1 MKRILMMVAA
11 ALLVAA
17 PAANAQKVNAEGLK
31 AKVAK
36 ADADAANAKKNVKSS
51 TWIARGQ
58 AYLAAVDAPEASL
71 YIGMP
76 VNMLEVTMAG
86 KPMSTTEGVKK
97 GYGEFIEMAYPY
109 VTVYVDPASAT
120 VASWVVTNP
129 IIENGAAVAVE
140 SFQKAKE
147 MDPKAAEKANAGLT
161 NLKDNYLQTADNM
174 YKLGSY
180 KAAAEGYAI
189 AEGLLEDLG
198 TPDNSL
204 AFNIGYCYVLDGN
217 FDAALP
223 YLEKS
228 KANNYEA
235 DGTLYYL
242 LFHCYFKNNTGDMA
256 KSKETLLEGV
266 SKYPQNNNL
275 IESMTMFYSREGSTE
290 DPEEVF
296 GLIKS
301 AIDADPQNVDLW
313 AGLGN
318 VYLKSERWDE
328 AIETYTK
335 AVELQPENEINQLR
349 LGYTYCLKGDAA
361 QDELTKQTFTS
372 YEESNKAQAAVNEI
386 YAASLPALEKA
397 YALNGTNMT
406 TIELLKSIYYRLS
419 YDDEAMKAKY
429 DQINAVY
436 KQMNEQ

>member
-11 ALLVAA
+11 VMLVAA
-17 PAANAQKVNAEGLK
+17 PAANAQKVNADALK

-36 ADADAANAKKNVKSS
+36 ADADAANAKKNVKSA
-51 TWIARGQ
+51 TWLTRGQ

-76 VNMLEVTMAG
+76 VQMLEVSMG
-86 KPMSTTEGVKK
+86 KAISSQDVKK
-97 GYGEFIEMAYPY
+97 GYGQFTEMVYPY
-109 VTVYVDPASAT
+109 VNVYVDPASAT
-120 VASWVVTNP
+120 VASWQVTKPVV
-129 IIENGAAVAVE
+129 ENGAAVAVE
-140 SFQKAKE
+140 SFKKAKE
-147 MDPKAAEKANAGLT
+147 LDPKAVVKANEGLT
-161 NLKDNYLQTADNM
+161 KLKDHYLQEADNM
-174 YKLGSY
+174 YKLGEY
-180 KAAAEGYAI
+180 KAAAAGYSV
-189 AEGLLEDLG
+189 AEELLNDLG
-198 TPDNSL
+198 TPDQSL

-223 YLEKS
+223 FLEKS

-242 LFHCYFKNNTGDMA
+242 LFHCYFKSNTGDMV

-301 AIDADPQNVDLW
+301 AIDADPTNVELW

-372 YEESNKAQAAVNEI
+372 YEESNKAQDAVLKI

-397 YALNGTNMT
+397 YALNGTNRT

-429 DQINAVY
+429 DEINAVY

>member
-11 ALLVAA
+11 VLLVAA
-17 PAANAQKVNAEGLK
+17 PAANAQKVNADALK

-36 ADADAANAKKNVKSS
+36 ADADAANAKKNVKSA
-51 TWIARGQ
+51 TWLTRGQ
-58 AYLAAVDAPEASL
+58 AYLAAVDAPEANL

-76 VNMLEVTMAG
+76 VAMLEVSLG
-86 KPMSTTEGVKK
+86 KAISSQEVKK
-97 GYGEFIEMAYPY
+97 GYGQFIEMTFPY
-109 VTVYVDPASAT
+109 VNVYVDPASGT
-120 VASWVVTNP
+120 VASWQVTKPVV
-129 IIENGAAVAVE
+129 ENGAAVAVE
-140 SFQKAKE
+140 SFKKAKE
-147 MDPKAAEKANAGLT
+147 LDVKAVVKANEGLT
-161 NLKDNYLQTADNM
+161 KLKDHYLQEADNM
-174 YKLGSY
+174 YKLGEY
-180 KAAAEGYAI
+180 KAAAAGYAV
-189 AEGLLEDLG
+189 ADELLNDLG
-198 TPDNSL
+198 TPDQSL
-204 AFNIGYCYVLDGN
+204 AFNIGYCYVLDGD

-223 YLEKS
+223 FLEKS

-242 LFHCYFKNNTGDMA
+242 LFHCYFKSNTGDMV

-301 AIDADPQNVDLW
+301 AIDADPTNVELW

-372 YEESNKAQAAVNEI
+372 YEESNKAQDAVLQI

-397 YALNGTNMT
+397 YALNGTNRT

-429 DQINAVY
+429 DEINAVY

>member
-1 MKRILMMVAA
+1 MKRILMMVAVVM
-11 ALLVAA
+11 LVAA
-17 PAANAQKVNAEGLK
+17 PAANAQKVNADALK

-36 ADADAANAKKNVKSS
+36 ADADAANAKKNVKSA
-51 TWIARGQ
+51 TWLTRGQ

-76 VNMLEVTMAG
+76 AQMLEVSYG
-86 KPMSTTEGVKK
+86 KAMSSQEVKK
-97 GYGEFIEMAYPY
+97 GYGQFIEKVYPY
-109 VTVYVDPASAT
+109 VNVYVDASGT
-120 VASWVVTNP
+120 VASWQVTNP
-129 IIENGAAVAVE
+129 VVENAAAVAVE
-140 SFQKAKE
+140 SFMKAKE
-147 MDPKAAEKANAGLT
+147 LDPKAVAKANEGLT
-161 NLKDNYLQTADNM
+161 KLKDHYLQEADNM
-174 YKLGSY
+174 YKLGEY
-180 KAAAEGYAI
+180 KAAAKGYAV
-189 AEGLLEDLG
+189 AEDLLNNLG
-198 TPDNSL
+198 TPDQSL
-204 AFNIGYCYVLDGN
+204 AFNIGYCYVLDGD

-223 YLEKS
+223 FLEKS

-242 LFHCYFKNNTGDMA
+242 LFHCYFKSNTGDMV

-296 GLIKS
+296 GLIKA
-301 AIDADPQNVDLW
+301 AIDADPNNIDLW

-335 AVELQPENEINQLR
+335 AVELQPDNEINQLR

-372 YEESNKAQAAVNEI
+372 YEESNKAQDAVLKI

-397 YALNGTNMT
+397 YSLNGTNRT

-429 DQINAVY
+429 DEINAVY

>member
-11 ALLVAA
+11 VLLVAA

-36 ADADAANAKKNVKSS
+36 ADADAANAKKNVKSA
-51 TWIARGQ
+51 TWLNRGQ
-58 AYLAAVDAPEASL
+58 AYWAVVDAPEANL

-76 VNMLEVTMAG
+76 VNMLEVSIG
-86 KPMSTTEGVKK
+86 KATSSQEGVKK
-97 GYGEFIEMAYPY
+97 GYSELTELVYPY
-109 VTVYVDPASAT
+109 VNIYVDPASGT
-120 VASWVVTNP
+120 VASWQVTDP
-129 IIENGAAVAVE
+129 IIENAAAVAVE
-140 SFQKAKE
+140 SFKKAKE
-147 MDPKAAEKANAGLT
+147 MDPKAATKANEGLS
-161 NLKDNYLQTADNM
+161 NLKDHYLQQADNM
-174 YKLGSY
+174 YKLGDY
-180 KAAAEGYAI
+180 KAAAESYTVADELL
-189 AEGLLEDLG
+189 AELG
-198 TPDNSL
+198 TPDQSL
-204 AFNIGYCYVLDGN
+204 AFNIGYCYVLNND
-217 FDAALP
+217 FDTALG

-242 LFHCYFKNNTGDMA
+242 LFHCYFKNNTGDMV
-256 KSKETLLEGV
+256 KSKEALLEGV
-266 SKYPQNNNL
+266 SKYPQNNTL
-275 IESMTMFYSREGSTE
+275 IETMTMFYSREGSTE

-301 AIDADPQNVDLW
+301 AIDADPNNVELW

-318 VYLKSERWDE
+318 VYLKSERWDD

-335 AVELQPENEINQLR
+335 AIELQPESEINNLR

-361 QDELTKQTFTS
+361 QNELTKQTFTS

-397 YALNGTNMT
+397 YELNGKNMT

-419 YDDEAMKAKY
+419 YDDESMKAKY

-436 KQMNEQ
+436 KEMTQQ

>member
-11 ALLVAA
+11 VMLVAA
-17 PAANAQKVNAEGLK
+17 PAANAQKVNADALK

-36 ADADAANAKKNVKSS
+36 ADTDAANAKKNVKSA
-51 TWIARGQ
+51 TWLTRGQ

-76 VNMLEVTMAG
+76 VAMLEVSLG
-86 KPMSTTEGVKK
+86 KAISSQEVKK
-97 GYGEFIEMAYPY
+97 GYGQFIEMTFPY
-109 VTVYVDPASAT
+109 VNVYVDPASGT
-120 VASWVVTNP
+120 VASWQVTKPVV
-129 IIENGAAVAVE
+129 ENGAAVAVE
-140 SFQKAKE
+140 SFKKAKE
-147 MDPKAAEKANAGLT
+147 LDPKAVVKANEGLT
-161 NLKDNYLQTADNM
+161 KLKDHYLQEADNM
-174 YKLGSY
+174 YKLGEY
-180 KAAAEGYAI
+180 KAAAAGYSV
-189 AEGLLEDLG
+189 AEELLNDLG
-198 TPDNSL
+198 TPDQSL
-204 AFNIGYCYVLDGN
+204 AFNIGYCYVLDGD

-223 YLEKS
+223 FLEKS

-242 LFHCYFKNNTGDMA
+242 LFHCYFKSNTGDMV

-301 AIDADPQNVDLW
+301 AIDADPNNVELW

-372 YEESNKAQAAVNEI
+372 YEESNKAQDAVLKI

-397 YALNGTNMT
+397 YALNGTNRT

-429 DQINAVY
+429 DEINAVY

>member
-11 ALLVAA
+11 VLLVAA
-17 PAANAQKVNAEGLK
+17 PAANAQKVNADALK

-36 ADADAANAKKNVKSS
+36 ADADAANAKKNVKSA
-51 TWIARGQ
+51 TWLTRGQ
-58 AYLAAVDAPEASL
+58 AYLSAVDAPEASL

-76 VNMLEVTMAG
+76 VAMLEVSLG
-86 KPMSTTEGVKK
+86 KAISSQEVKK
-97 GYGEFIEMAYPY
+97 GYGQFIEMAFPY
-109 VTVYVDPASAT
+109 VNVYVDPANGT
-120 VASWVVTNP
+120 VASWQVTKPVV
-129 IIENGAAVAVE
+129 ENGAAVAVE
-140 SFQKAKE
+140 SFKKAKE
-147 MDPKAAEKANAGLT
+147 LDVKAVVKANEGLT
-161 NLKDNYLQTADNM
+161 KLKDHYLQEADNM
-174 YKLGSY
+174 YKLGEY
-180 KAAAEGYAI
+180 KAAAAGYAV
-189 AEGLLEDLG
+189 ADELLNDLG
-198 TPDNSL
+198 TPDQSL
-204 AFNIGYCYVLDGN
+204 AFNIGYCYVLDGD

-223 YLEKS
+223 FLEKS

-242 LFHCYFKNNTGDMA
+242 LFHCYFKSNTGDMV

-301 AIDADPQNVDLW
+301 AIDADPTNVELW

-372 YEESNKAQAAVNEI
+372 YEESNKAQDAVLQI

-397 YALNGTNMT
+397 YALNGTNRT

-429 DQINAVY
+429 DEINAVY

>member
-11 ALLVAA
+11 VLLVAA
-17 PAANAQKVNAEGLK
+17 PAANAQKVNADALK

-36 ADADAANAKKNVKSS
+36 ADADAANAKKNVKSA
-51 TWIARGQ
+51 TWLTRGQ

-76 VNMLEVTMAG
+76 VAMLEVSLG
-86 KPMSTTEGVKK
+86 KAISSQEVKK
-97 GYGEFIEMAYPY
+97 GYGQFIEMAFPY
-109 VTVYVDPASAT
+109 VNVYVDPASGT
-120 VASWVVTNP
+120 VASWQVTKPVV
-129 IIENGAAVAVE
+129 ENGAAVAVE
-140 SFQKAKE
+140 SFKKAKE
-147 MDPKAAEKANAGLT
+147 LDAKAVVKANEGLT
-161 NLKDNYLQTADNM
+161 KLKDHYLQEADNM
-174 YKLGSY
+174 YKLGEY
-180 KAAAEGYAI
+180 KAAAAGYAV
-189 AEGLLEDLG
+189 ADELLNDLG
-198 TPDNSL
+198 TPDQSL

-223 YLEKS
+223 FLEKS

-301 AIDADPQNVDLW
+301 AIDADPTNVELW

-372 YEESNKAQAAVNEI
+372 YEESNKAQDAVLQI

-397 YALNGTNMT
+397 YALNGTNRT

-436 KQMNEQ
+436 KEMNQQ

>member
-11 ALLVAA
+11 VLLVAA
-17 PAANAQKVNAEGLK
+17 PAANAQKVNADALK

-36 ADADAANAKKNVKSS
+36 ADADAANAKKNVKSA
-51 TWIARGQ
+51 TWLTRGQ

-76 VNMLEVTMAG
+76 VAMLEVSLG
-86 KPMSTTEGVKK
+86 KAISSQEVKK
-97 GYGEFIEMAYPY
+97 GYGQFIEMTFPY
-109 VTVYVDPASAT
+109 VNVYVDPASGT
-120 VASWVVTNP
+120 VASWQVTKPVV
-129 IIENGAAVAVE
+129 ENGAAVAVE
-140 SFQKAKE
+140 SFKKAKE
-147 MDPKAAEKANAGLT
+147 LDVKAVVKANEGLT
-161 NLKDNYLQTADNM
+161 KLKDHYLQEADNM
-174 YKLGSY
+174 YKLGEY
-180 KAAAEGYAI
+180 KAAAAGYAV
-189 AEGLLEDLG
+189 ADELLNDLG
-198 TPDNSL
+198 TPDQSL

-223 YLEKS
+223 FLEKS

-242 LFHCYFKNNTGDMA
+242 LFHCYFKSNTGDMV

-301 AIDADPQNVDLW
+301 AIDADPTNVELW

-372 YEESNKAQAAVNEI
+372 YEESNKAQDAVLQI

-397 YALNGTNMT
+397 YALNGTNRT

-429 DQINAVY
+429 DEINAVY

>member
-11 ALLVAA
+11 VLLVAA

-36 ADADAANAKKNVKSS
+36 ADADAANAKKNVKSA
-51 TWIARGQ
+51 TWLNRGQ
-58 AYLAAVDAPEASL
+58 AYWAVVDAPEANL

-76 VNMLEVTMAG
+76 VNMLEVSIG
-86 KPMSTTEGVKK
+86 KATSSQEGVKK
-97 GYGEFIEMAYPY
+97 GYSELTELVYPY
-109 VTVYVDPASAT
+109 VNIYVDPASGT
-120 VASWVVTNP
+120 VASWQVTDP
-129 IIENGAAVAVE
+129 IIENAAAVAVE
-140 SFQKAKE
+140 SFKKAKE
-147 MDPKAAEKANAGLT
+147 MDPKAATKANEGLS
-161 NLKDNYLQTADNM
+161 NLKDHYLQQADNM
-174 YKLGSY
+174 YKLGDY
-180 KAAAEGYAI
+180 KAAAESYTVADELL
-189 AEGLLEDLG
+189 AELG
-198 TPDNSL
+198 TPDQSL
-204 AFNIGYCYVLDGN
+204 AFNIGYCYVLNND
-217 FDAALP
+217 FDTALG

-228 KANNYEA
+228 KTNNYEA

-242 LFHCYFKNNTGDMA
+242 SFHCYFKNNTGDMV
-256 KSKETLLEGV
+256 KSKEALLEGV
-266 SKYPQNNNL
+266 SKYPQNNTL
-275 IESMTMFYSREGSTE
+275 IETMTMFYSREGSTE

-301 AIDADPQNVDLW
+301 AIDADPNNVELW

-318 VYLKSERWDE
+318 VYLKSERWDD

-335 AVELQPENEINQLR
+335 AIELQPESEINNLR

-361 QDELTKQTFTS
+361 QNELTKQTFTS
-372 YEESNKAQAAVNEI
+372 YEESNKAQAVVNEI

-397 YALNGTNMT
+397 YELNGKNMT

-419 YDDEAMKAKY
+419 YDDESMKAKY

-436 KQMNEQ
+436 KEMTQQ

>member
-11 ALLVAA
+11 VMLVAA
-17 PAANAQKVNAEGLK
+17 PAANAQKVNADALK

-36 ADADAANAKKNVKSS
+36 ADTDAANAKKNVKSA
-51 TWIARGQ
+51 TWLTRGQ
-58 AYLAAVDAPEASL
+58 AYLATVDAPEASL

-76 VNMLEVTMAG
+76 VQMLEVSLG
-86 KPMSTTEGVKK
+86 KAISSQEVKK
-97 GYGEFIEMAYPY
+97 GYGQFIEMTFPY
-109 VTVYVDPASAT
+109 VNVYVDPASAT
-120 VASWVVTNP
+120 VASWQVTKPVV
-129 IIENGAAVAVE
+129 ENGAAVAVE
-140 SFQKAKE
+140 SFKKAKE
-147 MDPKAAEKANAGLT
+147 LDPKVVVKANEGLT
-161 NLKDNYLQTADNM
+161 KLKDHYLQEADNM
-174 YKLGSY
+174 YKLGEY
-180 KAAAEGYAI
+180 KAAAAGYSV
-189 AEGLLEDLG
+189 AEELLNDLG
-198 TPDNSL
+198 TPDQSL
-204 AFNIGYCYVLDGN
+204 AFNIGYCYVLDGD

-223 YLEKS
+223 FLEKS

-242 LFHCYFKNNTGDMA
+242 LFHCYFKSNTGDMV

-301 AIDADPQNVDLW
+301 AIDADPTNVELW

-372 YEESNKAQAAVNEI
+372 YEESNKAQDAVLKI

-397 YALNGTNMT
+397 YALNGTNRT

-429 DQINAVY
+429 DEINAVY

>member
-11 ALLVAA
+11 VMLVAA
-17 PAANAQKVNAEGLK
+17 PAANAQKVNADALK

-36 ADADAANAKKNVKSS
+36 ADTDAANAKKNVKSA
-51 TWIARGQ
+51 TWLTRGQ

-76 VNMLEVTMAG
+76 VQMLEVSMG
-86 KPMSTTEGVKK
+86 KAISSQDVKK
-97 GYGEFIEMAYPY
+97 GYGQFTEMVYPY
-109 VTVYVDPASAT
+109 VNVYVDPASAT
-120 VASWVVTNP
+120 VASWQVTKPVV
-129 IIENGAAVAVE
+129 ENGAAVAVE
-140 SFQKAKE
+140 SFKKAKE
-147 MDPKAAEKANAGLT
+147 LDPKAVVKANEGLT
-161 NLKDNYLQTADNM
+161 KLKDHYLQEADNM
-174 YKLGSY
+174 YKLGEY
-180 KAAAEGYAI
+180 KAAAAGYSV
-189 AEGLLEDLG
+189 AEELLNDLG
-198 TPDNSL
+198 TPDQSL
-204 AFNIGYCYVLDGN
+204 AFNIGYCYVLDGD

-223 YLEKS
+223 FLEKS

-242 LFHCYFKNNTGDMA
+242 LFHCYFKSNTGDMV

-301 AIDADPQNVDLW
+301 AIDADPNNVELW

-372 YEESNKAQAAVNEI
+372 YEESNKAQDAVLKI

-397 YALNGTNMT
+397 YALNGTNRT

-429 DQINAVY
+429 DEINAVY

>member
-11 ALLVAA
+11 VMLVAA
-17 PAANAQKVNAEGLK
+17 PAANAQKVNADALK

-36 ADADAANAKKNVKSS
+36 ADTDAANAKKNVKSA
-51 TWIARGQ
+51 TWLTRGQ
-58 AYLAAVDAPEASL
+58 AYLATVDAPEASL

-76 VNMLEVTMAG
+76 VQMLEVSMG
-86 KPMSTTEGVKK
+86 KAISSQDVKK
-97 GYGEFIEMAYPY
+97 GYGQFTEMVYPY
-109 VTVYVDPASAT
+109 VNVYVDPASAT
-120 VASWVVTNP
+120 VASWQVTKPVV
-129 IIENGAAVAVE
+129 ENGAAVAVE
-140 SFQKAKE
+140 SFKKAKE
-147 MDPKAAEKANAGLT
+147 LDPKAVVKANEGLT
-161 NLKDNYLQTADNM
+161 KLKDHYLQEADNM
-174 YKLGSY
+174 YKLGEY
-180 KAAAEGYAI
+180 KAAAAGYSV
-189 AEGLLEDLG
+189 AEELLNDLG
-198 TPDNSL
+198 TPDQSL
-204 AFNIGYCYVLDGN
+204 AFNIGYCYVLDGD

-223 YLEKS
+223 FLEKS

-242 LFHCYFKNNTGDMA
+242 LFHCYFKSNTGDMV

-301 AIDADPQNVDLW
+301 AIDADPTNVELW

-372 YEESNKAQAAVNEI
+372 YEESNKAQDAVLKI

-397 YALNGTNMT
+397 YALNGTNRT

-429 DQINAVY
+429 DEINAVY

>member
-17 PAANAQKVNAEGLK
+17 PAANAQKVNADALK

-36 ADADAANAKKNVKSS
+36 ADADAANAKKNVKSA
-51 TWIARGQ
+51 TWLTRGQ

-76 VNMLEVTMAG
+76 VAMLEVSLG
-86 KPMSTTEGVKK
+86 KAISSQEVKK
-97 GYGEFIEMAYPY
+97 GYGQFIEMAFPY
-109 VTVYVDPASAT
+109 VNVYVDPANGT
-120 VASWVVTNP
+120 VASWQVTKPVV
-129 IIENGAAVAVE
+129 ENGAAVAVE
-140 SFQKAKE
+140 SFKKAKE
-147 MDPKAAEKANAGLT
+147 LDVKAVVKANEGLT
-161 NLKDNYLQTADNM
+161 KLKDHYLQEADNM
-174 YKLGSY
+174 YKLGEY
-180 KAAAEGYAI
+180 KAAAAGYAV
-189 AEGLLEDLG
+189 ADELLNDLG
-198 TPDNSL
+198 TPDQSL
-204 AFNIGYCYVLDGN
+204 AFNIGYCYVLDGD

-223 YLEKS
+223 FLEKS

-242 LFHCYFKNNTGDMA
+242 LFHCYFKSNTGDMV

-301 AIDADPQNVDLW
+301 AIDADPTNVELW

-436 KQMNEQ
+436 KEMNQQ

>member
-11 ALLVAA
+11 VMLVAA
-17 PAANAQKVNAEGLK
+17 PAANAQKVNADALK

-36 ADADAANAKKNVKSS
+36 ADADAANAKKNVKSA
-51 TWIARGQ
+51 TWLTRGQ

-76 VNMLEVTMAG
+76 VAMLEVSLG
-86 KPMSTTEGVKK
+86 KAISSQEVKK
-97 GYGEFIEMAYPY
+97 GYGQFIEMTFPY
-109 VTVYVDPASAT
+109 VNVYVDPASGT
-120 VASWVVTNP
+120 VASWQVTKPVV
-129 IIENGAAVAVE
+129 ENGAAVAVE
-140 SFQKAKE
+140 SFKKAKE
-147 MDPKAAEKANAGLT
+147 LDPKAVVKANEGLT
-161 NLKDNYLQTADNM
+161 KLKDHYLQEADNM
-174 YKLGSY
+174 YKLGEY
-180 KAAAEGYAI
+180 KAAAAGYSV
-189 AEGLLEDLG
+189 AEELLNDLG
-198 TPDNSL
+198 TPDQSL
-204 AFNIGYCYVLDGN
+204 AFNIGYCYVLDGD

-223 YLEKS
+223 FLEKS

-242 LFHCYFKNNTGDMA
+242 LFHCYFKSNTGDMV

-301 AIDADPQNVDLW
+301 AIDADPTNVELW

-372 YEESNKAQAAVNEI
+372 YEESNKAQDAVLQI

-397 YALNGTNMT
+397 YALNGTNRT

-429 DQINAVY
+429 DEINAVY

>member
-11 ALLVAA
+11 VLLVAA
-17 PAANAQKVNAEGLK
+17 PAANAQKVNADALK

-36 ADADAANAKKNVKSS
+36 ADADAANAKKNVKSA
-51 TWIARGQ
+51 TWLTRGQ

-76 VNMLEVTMAG
+76 VAMLEVSLG
-86 KPMSTTEGVKK
+86 KAISSQEVKK
-97 GYGEFIEMAYPY
+97 GYGQFIEMAFPY
-109 VTVYVDPASAT
+109 VNVYVDPASGT
-120 VASWVVTNP
+120 VASWQVTKPVV
-129 IIENGAAVAVE
+129 ENGAAVAVE
-140 SFQKAKE
+140 SFKKAKE
-147 MDPKAAEKANAGLT
+147 LDAKAVVKANEGLT
-161 NLKDNYLQTADNM
+161 KLKDHYLQEADNM
-174 YKLGSY
+174 YKLGEY
-180 KAAAEGYAI
+180 KAAAAGYAV
-189 AEGLLEDLG
+189 ADELLNDLG
-198 TPDNSL
+198 TPDQSL

-223 YLEKS
+223 FLEKS

-242 LFHCYFKNNTGDMA
+242 LFHCYFKSNTGDMV

-301 AIDADPQNVDLW
+301 AIDADPTNVELW

-372 YEESNKAQAAVNEI
+372 YEESNKAQDAVLQI

-397 YALNGTNMT
+397 YALNGTNRT

-429 DQINAVY
+429 DEINAVY

>member
-17 PAANAQKVNAEGLK
+17 PAANAQKVNADALK

-36 ADADAANAKKNVKSS
+36 ADADAANAKKNAKSA
-51 TWIARGQ
+51 TWLTRGQ

-76 VNMLEVTMAG
+76 VAMLEVSYG
-86 KPMSTTEGVKK
+86 KAMSSQEVKK
-97 GYGEFIEMAYPY
+97 GYGQFIEMTFPY
-109 VTVYVDPASAT
+109 VNVYVDPASGT
-120 VASWVVTNP
+120 VASWQVTKPVV
-129 IIENGAAVAVE
+129 ENGAAVAVE
-140 SFQKAKE
+140 SFKKAKE
-147 MDPKAAEKANAGLT
+147 LDVKAVVKANEGLT
-161 NLKDNYLQTADNM
+161 KLKDHYLQEADNM
-174 YKLGSY
+174 YKLGEY
-180 KAAAEGYAI
+180 KAAAAGYSV
-189 AEGLLEDLG
+189 AEELLNDLG
-198 TPDNSL
+198 TPDQSL
-204 AFNIGYCYVLDGN
+204 AFNIGYCYVLDGD

-223 YLEKS
+223 FLEKS

-242 LFHCYFKNNTGDMA
+242 LFHCYFKSNTGDMV

-301 AIDADPQNVDLW
+301 AIDADPTNVELW

-372 YEESNKAQAAVNEI
+372 YEESNKAQDAVLKI

-397 YALNGTNMT
+397 YALNGTNRT

-429 DQINAVY
+429 DEINAVY

>member
-11 ALLVAA
+11 VMLVAA
-17 PAANAQKVNAEGLK
+17 PAANAQKVNADALK

-36 ADADAANAKKNVKSS
+36 ADTDAANAKKNVKSA
-51 TWIARGQ
+51 TWLTRGQ

-76 VNMLEVTMAG
+76 VAMLEVSLG
-86 KPMSTTEGVKK
+86 KAISSQDVKK
-97 GYGEFIEMAYPY
+97 GYGQFIEMTFPY
-109 VTVYVDPASAT
+109 VNVYVDPASGT
-120 VASWVVTNP
+120 VASWQVTKPVV
-129 IIENGAAVAVE
+129 ENGAAVAVE
-140 SFQKAKE
+140 SFKKAKE
-147 MDPKAAEKANAGLT
+147 LDPKAVVKANEGLT
-161 NLKDNYLQTADNM
+161 KLKDHYLQEADNM
-174 YKLGSY
+174 YKLGEY
-180 KAAAEGYAI
+180 KAAAAGYSV
-189 AEGLLEDLG
+189 AEELLNDLG
-198 TPDNSL
+198 TPDQSL
-204 AFNIGYCYVLDGN
+204 AFNIGYCYVLDGD

-223 YLEKS
+223 FLEKS

-242 LFHCYFKNNTGDMA
+242 LFHCYFKSNTGDMV

-301 AIDADPQNVDLW
+301 AIDADPTNVELW

-372 YEESNKAQAAVNEI
+372 YEESNKAQDAVLKI

-397 YALNGTNMT
+397 YALNGSNRT

-429 DQINAVY
+429 DEINAVY

>member
-11 ALLVAA
+11 VMLVAA
-17 PAANAQKVNAEGLK
+17 PAANAQKVNADALK

-36 ADADAANAKKNVKSS
+36 ADTDAANAKKNVKSA
-51 TWIARGQ
+51 TWLTRGQ

-76 VNMLEVTMAG
+76 VAMLEVSLG
-86 KPMSTTEGVKK
+86 KAISSQEVKK
-97 GYGEFIEMAYPY
+97 GYGQFIEMTFPY
-109 VTVYVDPASAT
+109 VNVYVDPASAT
-120 VASWVVTNP
+120 VASWQVTKPVV
-129 IIENGAAVAVE
+129 ENGAAVAVE
-140 SFQKAKE
+140 SFKKAKE
-147 MDPKAAEKANAGLT
+147 LDPKAVVKANEGLT
-161 NLKDNYLQTADNM
+161 KLKDHYLQEADNM
-174 YKLGSY
+174 YKLGEY
-180 KAAAEGYAI
+180 KAAAAGYSV
-189 AEGLLEDLG
+189 AEELLNDLG
-198 TPDNSL
+198 TPDQSL
-204 AFNIGYCYVLDGN
+204 AFNIGYCYVLDGD

-223 YLEKS
+223 FLEKS

-242 LFHCYFKNNTGDMA
+242 LFHCYFKSNTGDMV

-301 AIDADPQNVDLW
+301 AIDADPTNVELW

-372 YEESNKAQAAVNEI
+372 YEESNKAQDAVLKI

-397 YALNGTNMT
+397 YALNGTNRT

-429 DQINAVY
+429 DEINAVY

>member
-11 ALLVAA
+11 VMLVAA
-17 PAANAQKVNAEGLK
+17 PAANAQKVNADALK

-36 ADADAANAKKNVKSS
+36 ADTDAANAKKNVKSA
-51 TWIARGQ
+51 TWLTRGQ

-76 VNMLEVTMAG
+76 VAMLEVSLG
-86 KPMSTTEGVKK
+86 KAISSQEVKK
-97 GYGEFIEMAYPY
+97 GYGQFIEMTFPY
-109 VTVYVDPASAT
+109 VNVYVDPASGT
-120 VASWVVTNP
+120 VASWQVTKPVV
-129 IIENGAAVAVE
+129 ENGAAVAVE
-140 SFQKAKE
+140 SFKKAKE
-147 MDPKAAEKANAGLT
+147 LDPKAVVKANEGLT
-161 NLKDNYLQTADNM
+161 KLKDHYLQEADNM
-174 YKLGSY
+174 YKLGEY
-180 KAAAEGYAI
+180 KAAAAGYSV
-189 AEGLLEDLG
+189 AEELLNDLG
-198 TPDNSL
+198 TPDQSL
-204 AFNIGYCYVLDGN
+204 AFNIGYCYVLDGD

-223 YLEKS
+223 FLEKS

-242 LFHCYFKNNTGDMA
+242 LFHCYFKSNTGDMV

-301 AIDADPQNVDLW
+301 AIDADPTNVELW

-372 YEESNKAQAAVNEI
+372 YEESNKAQDAVLKI

-397 YALNGTNMT
+397 YALNGTNRT

-429 DQINAVY
+429 DEINAVY

>member
-17 PAANAQKVNAEGLK
+17 PAANAQKVNADALK

-36 ADADAANAKKNVKSS
+36 ADADAANAKKNAKSA
-51 TWIARGQ
+51 TWLTRGQ

-76 VNMLEVTMAG
+76 VAMLEVSYG
-86 KPMSTTEGVKK
+86 KAMSSQEVKK
-97 GYGEFIEMAYPY
+97 GYGQFVEKVYPY
-109 VTVYVDPASAT
+109 VNVYVDATGT
-120 VASWVVTNP
+120 VASWQVTKPVVD
-129 IIENGAAVAVE
+129 NGAAVAVE
-140 SFQKAKE
+140 SFMKAKE
-147 MDPKAAEKANAGLT
+147 LDPKAVVKANEGLT
-161 NLKDNYLQTADNM
+161 KLKDHYLQEADNM
-174 YKLGSY
+174 YKLGEY
-180 KAAAEGYAI
+180 KAAAKGYAV
-189 AEGLLEDLG
+189 AEELLNDLG
-198 TPDNSL
+198 TPDQSL
-204 AFNIGYCYVLDGN
+204 AFNIGYCYVLDGD

-223 YLEKS
+223 FLEKS

-242 LFHCYFKNNTGDMA
+242 LFHCYFKSNTGDMV

-301 AIDADPQNVDLW
+301 AIDADPTNVELW

-372 YEESNKAQAAVNEI
+372 YEESNKAQDAVLKI

-397 YALNGTNMT
+397 YALNGTNRT

-429 DQINAVY
+429 DEINAVY

>member
-17 PAANAQKVNAEGLK
+17 PAANAQKVNADALK

-36 ADADAANAKKNVKSS
+36 ADADAANAKKNAKSA
-51 TWIARGQ
+51 TWLTRGQ

-76 VNMLEVTMAG
+76 VAMLEVSYG
-86 KPMSTTEGVKK
+86 KAMSSQEVKK
-97 GYGEFIEMAYPY
+97 GYGQFIEMTFPY
-109 VTVYVDPASAT
+109 VNVYVDPASGT
-120 VASWVVTNP
+120 VASWQVTKPVV
-129 IIENGAAVAVE
+129 ENGAAVAVE
-140 SFQKAKE
+140 SFMKAKE
-147 MDPKAAEKANAGLT
+147 LDPKAVVKANEGLT
-161 NLKDNYLQTADNM
+161 KLKDHYLQEADNM
-174 YKLGSY
+174 YKLGEY
-180 KAAAEGYAI
+180 KAAAAGYSV
-189 AEGLLEDLG
+189 AEELLNNLG
-198 TPDNSL
+198 TPDQSW
-204 AFNIGYCYVLDGN
+204 AFNIGYCYVLDGD

-223 YLEKS
+223 FLEKS

-242 LFHCYFKNNTGDMA
+242 LFHCYFKSNTGDMV

-301 AIDADPQNVDLW
+301 AIDADPTNVELW

-372 YEESNKAQAAVNEI
+372 YEESNKAQDAVLKI

-397 YALNGTNMT
+397 YALNGTNRT

-429 DQINAVY
+429 DEINAVY

>member
-11 ALLVAA
+11 VMLVAA
-17 PAANAQKVNAEGLK
+17 PAANAQKVNADALK

-36 ADADAANAKKNVKSS
+36 ADTDAANAKKNVKSA
-51 TWIARGQ
+51 TWLTRGQ
-58 AYLAAVDAPEASL
+58 AYLATVDAPEASL

-76 VNMLEVTMAG
+76 VQMLEVSMG
-86 KPMSTTEGVKK
+86 KAISSQDVKK
-97 GYGEFIEMAYPY
+97 GYGQFIEMTFPY
-109 VTVYVDPASAT
+109 VNVYVDPASGT
-120 VASWVVTNP
+120 VASWQVTKPVV
-129 IIENGAAVAVE
+129 ENGAAVAVE
-140 SFQKAKE
+140 SFKKAKE
-147 MDPKAAEKANAGLT
+147 LDPKAVVKANEGLT
-161 NLKDNYLQTADNM
+161 KLKDHYLQEADNM
-174 YKLGSY
+174 YKLGEY
-180 KAAAEGYAI
+180 KAAAAGYSV
-189 AEGLLEDLG
+189 AEELLNDLG
-198 TPDNSL
+198 TPDQSL
-204 AFNIGYCYVLDGN
+204 AFNIGYCYVLDGD

-223 YLEKS
+223 FLEKS

-242 LFHCYFKNNTGDMA
+242 LFHCYFKSNTGDMV

-301 AIDADPQNVDLW
+301 AIDADPTNVELW

-372 YEESNKAQAAVNEI
+372 YEESNKAQDAVLKI

-397 YALNGTNMT
+397 YALNGTNRT

-429 DQINAVY
+429 DEINAVY

>member
-11 ALLVAA
+11 VMMVAA
-17 PAANAQKVNAEGLK
+17 PAANAQKVNADALK

-36 ADADAANAKKNVKSS
+36 ADTDAANAKKNVKSA
-51 TWIARGQ
+51 TWLSRGQ

-76 VNMLEVTMAG
+76 VAMLEVSLG
-86 KPMSTTEGVKK
+86 KAISSQDVKK
-97 GYGEFIEMAYPY
+97 GYGQFTEMVYPY
-109 VTVYVDPASAT
+109 VNVYVDPASAT
-120 VASWVVTNP
+120 VASWQVTKPVV
-129 IIENGAAVAVE
+129 ENGAAVAVE
-140 SFQKAKE
+140 SFKKAKE
-147 MDPKAAEKANAGLT
+147 LDPKAVVKANEGLT
-161 NLKDNYLQTADNM
+161 KLKDHYLQEADNM
-174 YKLGSY
+174 YKLGEY
-180 KAAAEGYAI
+180 KAAAAGYSV
-189 AEGLLEDLG
+189 AEELLNDLG
-198 TPDNSL
+198 TPDQSL

-223 YLEKS
+223 FLEKS

-242 LFHCYFKNNTGDMA
+242 LFHCYFKSNTGDMV

-301 AIDADPQNVDLW
+301 AIDADPTNVELW

-372 YEESNKAQAAVNEI
+372 YEESNKAQDAVLKI

-397 YALNGTNMT
+397 YALNGTNRT

-429 DQINAVY
+429 DEINAVY

>member
-11 ALLVAA
+11 VLLVAA
-17 PAANAQKVNAEGLK
+17 PAANAQKVNADALK

-36 ADADAANAKKNVKSS
+36 ADADAANAKKNVKSA
-51 TWIARGQ
+51 TWLTRGQ
-58 AYLAAVDAPEASL
+58 AYLAAVDAPEANL

-76 VNMLEVTMAG
+76 VAMLEVSFG
-86 KPMSTTEGVKK
+86 KAISSQEVKK
-97 GYGEFIEMAYPY
+97 GYGQFIEMTFPY
-109 VTVYVDPASAT
+109 VNVYVDPASGT
-120 VASWVVTNP
+120 VASWQVTKPVV
-129 IIENGAAVAVE
+129 ENGAAVAVE
-140 SFQKAKE
+140 SFKKAKE
-147 MDPKAAEKANAGLT
+147 LDVKAVVKANEGLT
-161 NLKDNYLQTADNM
+161 KLKDHYLQEADNM
-174 YKLGSY
+174 YKLGEY
-180 KAAAEGYAI
+180 KAAAAGYAV
-189 AEGLLEDLG
+189 ADELLNDLG
-198 TPDNSL
+198 TPDQSL

-223 YLEKS
+223 FLEKS

-242 LFHCYFKNNTGDMA
+242 LFHCYFKSNTGDMV

-301 AIDADPQNVDLW
+301 AIDADPTNVELW

-372 YEESNKAQAAVNEI
+372 YEESNKAQDAVLQI

-397 YALNGTNMT
+397 YALNGTNRT

-429 DQINAVY
+429 DEINAVY

>member
-11 ALLVAA
+11 VMLVAA
-17 PAANAQKVNAEGLK
+17 PAANAQKVNADALK

-36 ADADAANAKKNVKSS
+36 ADADAANAKKNVKSA
-51 TWIARGQ
+51 TWLTRGQ

-76 VNMLEVTMAG
+76 AQMLEVSYG
-86 KPMSTTEGVKK
+86 KAMSSQEVKK
-97 GYGEFIEMAYPY
+97 GYGQFIEKVYPY
-109 VTVYVDPASAT
+109 VNVYVDASGT
-120 VASWVVTNP
+120 VASWQVTNP
-129 IIENGAAVAVE
+129 VVENAAAVAVE
-140 SFQKAKE
+140 SFMKAKE
-147 MDPKAAEKANAGLT
+147 LDPKAVAKANEGLT
-161 NLKDNYLQTADNM
+161 KLKDHYLQEADNM
-174 YKLGSY
+174 YKLGEY
-180 KAAAEGYAI
+180 KAAAKGYAV
-189 AEGLLEDLG
+189 AEDLLNNLG
-198 TPDNSL
+198 TPDQSL
-204 AFNIGYCYVLDGN
+204 AFNIGYCYVLDGD

-223 YLEKS
+223 FLEKS

-242 LFHCYFKNNTGDMA
+242 LFHCYFKSNTGDMV

-296 GLIKS
+296 GLIKA
-301 AIDADPQNVDLW
+301 AIDADPNNIDLW

-335 AVELQPENEINQLR
+335 AVELQPDNEINQLR

-372 YEESNKAQAAVNEI
+372 YEESNKAQDAVLKI

-397 YALNGTNMT
+397 YSLNGTNRT

-429 DQINAVY
+429 DEINAVY

>member
-11 ALLVAA
+11 VLLVAA
-17 PAANAQKVNAEGLK
+17 PAANAQKVNADALK

-36 ADADAANAKKNVKSS
+36 ADADAANAKKNVKSA
-51 TWIARGQ
+51 TWLTRGQ
-58 AYLAAVDAPEASL
+58 AYMAAVDAPEANL

-76 VNMLEVTMAG
+76 LNMLEAAMG
-86 KPMSTTEGVKK
+86 KAISNQEVKK
-97 GYGEFIEMAYPY
+97 GYSTFVELVYPY
-109 VTVYVDPASAT
+109 VNVYLDANNT
-120 VASWVVTNP
+120 VASWVVTKP
-129 IIENGAAVAVE
+129 VVENAAAVAVE
-140 SFQKAKE
+140 SFQKAKAI
-147 MDPKAAEKANAGLT
+147 DAKATPKANEGLT
-161 NLKDNYLQTADNM
+161 DLKDHYLQAADNM
-174 YKLGSY
+174 YKLGEY
-180 KAAAEGYAI
+180 RKAGEGYAV
-189 AEGLLEDLG
+189 AEKLLAELG
-198 TPDNSL
+198 TPDESL
-204 AFNIGYCYVLDGN
+204 AFNIGYCYVLDGD

-228 KANNYEA
+228 KAANYEA

-301 AIDADPQNVDLW
+301 AIDADPTNADLW

-318 VYLKSERWDE
+318 VYLKSERWNE

-335 AVELQPENEINQLR
+335 AVELQPESEINQLR

-386 YAASLPALEKA
+386 YAASVPSLEKA
-397 YALNGTNMT
+397 YELNGKNMT

-419 YDDEAMKAKY
+419 YDDESMKAKY

-436 KQMNEQ
+436 KEMTQQ

>member
-17 PAANAQKVNAEGLK
+17 PAANAQKVNADALK

-36 ADADAANAKKNVKSS
+36 ADADAANAKKNAKSA
-51 TWIARGQ
+51 TWLTRGQ

-76 VNMLEVTMAG
+76 VAMLEVSYG
-86 KPMSTTEGVKK
+86 KAMSSQEVKK
-97 GYGEFIEMAYPY
+97 GYGQFIEMTFPY
-109 VTVYVDPASAT
+109 VNVYVDPASGT
-120 VASWVVTNP
+120 VASWQVTKPVV
-129 IIENGAAVAVE
+129 ENGAAVAVE
-140 SFQKAKE
+140 SFKKAKE
-147 MDPKAAEKANAGLT
+147 LDVKAVVKANEGLT
-161 NLKDNYLQTADNM
+161 KLKDHYLQEADNM
-174 YKLGSY
+174 YKLGEY
-180 KAAAEGYAI
+180 KAAAAGYSV
-189 AEGLLEDLG
+189 AEELLNDLG
-198 TPDNSL
+198 TPDQSL
-204 AFNIGYCYVLDGN
+204 AFNIGYCYVLDGD

-223 YLEKS
+223 FLEKS

-242 LFHCYFKNNTGDMA
+242 LFHCYFKSNTGDMV

-301 AIDADPQNVDLW
+301 AIDADPTNVELW

-429 DQINAVY
+429 DEINAVY

>member
-11 ALLVAA
+11 VLLVAA
-17 PAANAQKVNAEGLK
+17 PAANAQKVNADALK

-36 ADADAANAKKNVKSS
+36 ADADAANAKKNVKSA
-51 TWIARGQ
+51 TWLTRGQ

-76 VNMLEVTMAG
+76 VAMLEVSLG
-86 KPMSTTEGVKK
+86 KAISSQEVKK
-97 GYGEFIEMAYPY
+97 GYGQFIEMAFPY
-109 VTVYVDPASAT
+109 VNVYVDPANGT
-120 VASWVVTNP
+120 VASWQVTKPVV
-129 IIENGAAVAVE
+129 ENGAAVAVE
-140 SFQKAKE
+140 SFKKAKE
-147 MDPKAAEKANAGLT
+147 LDAKAVVKANEGLT
-161 NLKDNYLQTADNM
+161 KLKDHYLQEADNM
-174 YKLGSY
+174 YKLGEY
-180 KAAAEGYAI
+180 KAAAAGYAV
-189 AEGLLEDLG
+189 ADELLNDLG
-198 TPDNSL
+198 TPDQSL

-223 YLEKS
+223 FLEKS

-242 LFHCYFKNNTGDMA
+242 LFHCYFKSNTGDMV

-301 AIDADPQNVDLW
+301 AIDADPTNVELW

-372 YEESNKAQAAVNEI
+372 YEESNKAQDAVLQI

-397 YALNGTNMT
+397 YALNGTNRT

-429 DQINAVY
+429 DEINAVY

>member
-11 ALLVAA
+11 VMLVAA
-17 PAANAQKVNAEGLK
+17 PAANAQKVNADALK

-36 ADADAANAKKNVKSS
+36 ADADAANAKKNVKSA
-51 TWIARGQ
+51 TWLTRGQ

-76 VNMLEVTMAG
+76 AQMLEVSYG
-86 KPMSTTEGVKK
+86 KAMSSQEVKK
-97 GYGEFIEMAYPY
+97 GYGQFIEKVYPY
-109 VTVYVDPASAT
+109 VNVYVDASGT
-120 VASWVVTNP
+120 VASWQVTNP
-129 IIENGAAVAVE
+129 VVENAAAVAVE
-140 SFQKAKE
+140 SFMKAKE
-147 MDPKAAEKANAGLT
+147 LDPKAVAKANEGLT
-161 NLKDNYLQTADNM
+161 KLKDHYLQEADNM
-174 YKLGSY
+174 YKLGEY
-180 KAAAEGYAI
+180 KAAAKGYAV
-189 AEGLLEDLG
+189 AEDLLNNLG
-198 TPDNSL
+198 TPDQSL
-204 AFNIGYCYVLDGN
+204 AFNIGYCYVLDGD

-223 YLEKS
+223 FLEKS

-242 LFHCYFKNNTGDMA
+242 LFHCYFKSNTGDMV

-301 AIDADPQNVDLW
+301 AIGADPTNVELW

-372 YEESNKAQAAVNEI
+372 YEESNKAQDAVLKI

-397 YALNGTNMT
+397 YALNGTNRT

-429 DQINAVY
+429 DEINAVY